1 MNDVHDDAAASRAAA
16 LPERLAPVDLN
27 LLVVFDALARER
39 NVTRAAERLGV
50 TQSAVSHALRR
61 LREQLGDPLLVRG
74 EGGMLLTARA
84 EALVVPLRSGL
95 LGIDRALHQAP
106 VFDARASRRAFRLVS
121 PDLFDLL
128 AIPPLLERLRAAAPN
143 VQLASVAPEA
153 ISVARALETGE
164 LDVAIAPRVDGFDAD
179 AELDAPG
186 LVRRVSFRD
195 GFACFC
201 RADHPALTTAAKRAG
216 GRRAEPALSPESY
229 ASSSHALVSPAGEGP
244 SFVDE
249 LLARQGLRRRVV
261 LRVRSFV
268 SALAI
273 VERSD
278 LMLTAPASLVRLLAP
293 GSAVRCVRAPL
304 PLPEHALQLIWHER
318 FSNDPGH
325 AFFRELLLEVGRQL
339 GAMARGSLGDAA
351 PRATGAPRTTR
362 ATARRSSER
371 RPRARSSRG
380 A

>member
-1 MNDVHDDAAASRAAA
+1 M
-16 LPERLAPVDLN
+16 
-27 LLVVFDALARER
+27 
-39 NVTRAAERLGV
+39 
-50 TQSAVSHALRR
+50 
-61 LREQLGDPLLVRG
+61 
-74 EGGMLLTARA
+74 
-84 EALVVPLRSGL
+84 
-95 LGIDRALHQAP
+95 
-106 VFDARASRRAFRLVS
+106 
-121 PDLFDLL
+121 
-128 AIPPLLERLRAAAPN
+128 
-143 VQLASVAPEA
+143 
-153 ISVARALETGE
+153 
-164 LDVAIAPRVDGFDAD
+164 
-179 AELDAPG
+179 
-186 LVRRVSFRD
+186 RRVSFRD